1 MFGWKRHHTIWL
13 AMILGWISIY
23 MIRMAPSSALA
34 SIKQEFNLSY
44 TEAGLLAT
52 AYFYTYLPAQFPSG
66 WIGDKFGRRIVL
78 SLSSMLWGI
87 LSIFTAFTK
96 TFHQLLA
103 VRMATGAVQGLYFGN
118 DRPTVAAYTPRGS
131 AGISQ
136 GISFIGIGL
145 GTVLGMYLGGII
157 TSLMG
162 WRWVFVLFAIPS
174 FVVSIIMFMVLKDA
188 PSNGNNS
195 LSSFSELLKNK
206 DFLLMCLA
214 GIPCIYAFWVLATWA
229 PTIFIEIGIGDI
241 GMSSLLASIIG
252 MAAVPS
258 LISMGYL
265 SDALKKKGVK
275 RKLLTVLDITFMS
288 VFLFLFGY
296 ALSINSS
303 PILLIALY
311 AAISLLYWGFVAPL
325 YAMLQEMVPSRLH
338 GTAFGLMNGIHF
350 TGSLISPWLT
360 GLLRDL
366 TGNFV
371 WSVYIPA
378 TMLLFSSLTIAS
390 ISPAFSF
397 REKTTKS
404 FSTLT

>member
-1 MFGWKRHHTIWL
+1 MQGWKRHHTIWL

-44 TEAGLLAT
+44 AEAGLLVT

-66 WIGDKFGRRIVL
+66 WIGDKLGRRLVL

-87 LSIFTAFTK
+87 LSIFTAFANN
-96 TFHQLLA
+96 FHQLLVA
-103 VRMATGAVQGLYFGN
+103 RMTTGLVQGLYFGN
-118 DRPTVAAYTPRGS
+118 DRPIVAAYTPKGS

-145 GTVLGMYLGGII
+145 GTVLGIYLGGLI

-162 WRWVFVLFAIPS
+162 WRWTFVFFAIPS
-174 FVVSIIMFMVLKDA
+174 FIVSIMMFALLKDT
-188 PSNGNNS
+188 PSNGNGGLNS
-195 LSSFSELLKNK
+195 FLELLKNRN
-206 DFLLMCLA
+206 FLLLCLA

-229 PTIFIEIGIGDI
+229 PTIFIEMGIGNVMI
-241 GMSSLLASIIG
+241 SSLLASIIG
-252 MAAVPS
+252 IAAVPS

-265 SDALKKKGVK
+265 SDALKRKGIS
-275 RKLLTVLDITFMS
+275 RKLIVVLDIALMS

-296 ALSINSS
+296 ALSTNSS
-303 PILLIALY
+303 LVSLIAFY
-311 AAISLLYWGFVAPL
+311 TVISLLYWGFVAPL
-325 YAMLQEMVPSRLH
+325 YALLQEMIPSRLH

-378 TMLLFSSLTIAS
+378 VMLIFSSFAVAL

-397 REKTTKS
+397 RERGSKA
-404 FSTLT
+404 LAHP